1 MKTIL
6 VDAVN
11 TKANKDIRD
20 LVALKDFLDK
30 NL

>member
-11 TKANKDIRD
+11 TKANKDTRD